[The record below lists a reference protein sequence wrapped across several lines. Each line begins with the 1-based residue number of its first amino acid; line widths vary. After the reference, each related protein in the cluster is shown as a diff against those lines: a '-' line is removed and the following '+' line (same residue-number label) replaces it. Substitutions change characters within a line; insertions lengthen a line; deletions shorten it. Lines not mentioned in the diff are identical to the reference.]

1 MKRKMCLVLAG
12 LMVAGLAGC
21 GADQKGSSAD
31 GNEEMEIVYA
41 HFQGEG
47 DAQYKSI
54 QNAITAFE
62 KDNPGITI
70 KEEYYPSDAYL
81 LQAETWSAA
90 GELPDI
96 CMVNGSMASDYADI
110 GTILDLT
117 SYAEEYGITDKRDVS

>member
-1 MKRKMCLVLAG
+1 MWSG
-12 LMVAGLAGC
+12 SE
-21 GADQKGSSAD
+21 GSSAD

-90 GELPDI
+90 GELPDHLHGEWL
-96 CMVNGSMASDYADI
+96 NGI
-110 GTILDLT
+110 GLC
-117 SYAEEYGITDKRDVS
+117 

>member
-62 KDNPGITI
+62 KDNPG
-70 KEEYYPSDAYL
+70 
-81 LQAETWSAA
+81 
-90 GELPDI
+90 LPLKRSIILRMHI
-96 CMVNGSMASDYADI
+96 CCRQKLGVRQGNCRTFAW
-110 GTILDLT
+110 
-117 SYAEEYGITDKRDVS
+117 

>member
-70 KEEYYPSDAYL
+70 
-81 LQAETWSAA
+81 
-90 GELPDI
+90 
-96 CMVNGSMASDYADI
+96 
-110 GTILDLT
+110 TI
-117 SYAEEYGITDKRDVS
+117 KVVSGFVILRKVESKG